1 MGVGEV
7 AATMV
12 FGFAGGLIGGL
23 VGIGGAVLFVPA
35 LVVFLDLS
43 QVQAEATSL
52 LAVVMVGF
60 VGAVRQHGY
69 GNLRVRDG
77 LLVGALSPLGV
88 AAGTVLANALSER
101 ALELAFASVQL
112 YFAWRLARR
121 ALRPQRNDFPPA
133 A

>member
-1 MGVGEV
+1 VNVGDV
-7 AATMV
+7 AGAMV
-12 FGFAGGLIGGL
+12 LGFAGGLIGGL

-43 QVQAEATSL
+43 QVEAQATSL
-52 LAVVMVGF
+52 LAVVVVGL

-69 GNLRVRDG
+69 GNVRVCDG

-88 AAGTVLANALSER
+88 AAGAVLANAISER